1 MDGNWVQ
8 VMQLFPSASDGR
20 HQLCLFQ
27 DRQMPGNRLSAH
39 FHPLAK
45 LAQGLSGLGLKPIQ
59 QCPTAGIRQGLEHV
73 IHDLICNHM
82 VAYQ

>member
-1 MDGNWVQ
+1 
-8 VMQLFPSASDGR
+8 
-20 HQLCLFQ
+20 
-27 DRQMPGNRLSAH
+27 MPGNRLSAH